1 MKEYDVVKVV
11 TERPR
16 YTKLGVHKG
25 MIGTILDPRRI
36 EGDWLVVFDGEF
48 RQDKDGAWYTTD
60 IECEIA
66 ETDLEVVKEYKRL

>member
-1 MKEYDVVKVV
+1 MKEYDDVKVIV
-11 TERPR
+11 EKER
-16 YTKLGVHKG
+16 YAKVGIHKG

-48 RQDKDGAWYTTD
+48 KQDEDGTWYTTD

-66 ETDLEVVKEYKRL
+66 ESDLIVVKEYKEP

>member
-1 MKEYDVVKVV
+1 MKEYDDVKVIV
-11 TERPR
+11 EKER
-16 YTKLGVHKG
+16 YAKVGIHKG

-48 RQDKDGAWYTTD
+48 KQDEDGAWYTTD

-66 ETDLEVVKEYKRL
+66 ESDLIVVKEYKEP